1 MKSATKSAWFSVLMA
16 LVIFLPSAEADSLPS
31 STQVRGKILMVDC
44 SRLLVEAAAR
54 DLKDDCVVFYS
65 GVWTIEGKNGL
76 WAENAEGNIGFAK
89 ESTGVLNFVGKHA
102 QLDINLNN
110 GRIKSVENP
119 D

>member
-1 MKSATKSAWFSVLMA
+1 MKSGLFS
-16 LVIFLPSAEADSLPS
+16 LVILLLLTPQVQASSLLPT

-54 DLKDDCVVFYS
+54 DMKDECVVFYS

-89 ESTGVLNFVGKHA
+89 ESTGILNFVGKHA
-102 QLDINLNN
+102 QLDVNLNN
-110 GRIKSVENP
+110 GRIRSIENP

>member
-1 MKSATKSAWFSVLMA
+1 MKFVMLTLTA
-16 LVIFLPSAEADSLPS
+16 LVLFAPPSARASVPD
-31 STQVRGKILMVDC
+31 STQIRGKILMVDC
-44 SRLLVEAAAR
+44 SRLLVEAASR

-65 GVWTIEGKNGL
+65 GVWTIEGKDGL

-89 ESTGVLNFVGKHA
+89 ESTGVLNFIGKHA
-102 QLDINLNN
+102 QLDVNLNN